1 MSAASTA
8 LGEIAP
14 ALAFLLLAVPLAA
27 LLDELGLFEAIAAWM
42 QGRWPELPVAGLW
55 ALAAGTTVV
64 LNLDTTV
71 VLLGPLYLRLARR
84 SGVDPLPLALVPLL
98 LAAFASSVLPVSN
111 LTTLIAA
118 ERLALGA
125 GEVVAHLGLPS
136 LAAVV
141 VGWFAYRRRH
151 PARLPAPAVAVV
163 VEPDGR
169 ALRIGGAVVG
179 ALLVA
184 FTAGAGAGLSPW
196 IAVLVADIVLV
207 AVVKRVPWR
216 EVPRGTALGVA
227 AIAAALAE
235 VLPPGALDGGAR
247 RPRSRFARPGRAR
260 RDRGGERGR
269 QHPGDPRRARRGH
282 RGHPGLWAWLVGVNV
297 GSVLLPIGALA
308 NLLWRRIVREDGI
321 ELPAAAYARAVV
333 PLALAPL
340 AAATLVAAL
349 TLGR

>member
-1 MSAASTA
+1 VPAASTA

-27 LLDELGLFEAIAAWM
+27 LLDELGLFEAVAAWM
-42 QGRWPELPVAGLW
+42 QRRWPELPVAGLW

-118 ERLALGA
+118 ERLGLGT

-141 VGWFAYRRRH
+141 VGWFAYRRHH
-151 PARLPAPAVAVV
+151 PAHLPAPAVAVV
-163 VEPDGR
+163 VEPDRR

-184 FTAGAGAGLSPW
+184 FTAGAAAGLSPW
-196 IAVLVADIVLV
+196 IAVLVADLVLV
-207 AVVKRVPWR
+207 AVVRRVPWR
-216 EVPRGTALGVA
+216 EVPLGTALGVA
-227 AIAAALAE
+227 AIAAVLAE
-235 VLPPGALDGGAR
+235 VLPSSALDGVRGAHG
-247 RPRSRFARPGRAR
+247 PGSLALVVLGATAAANAV
-260 RDRGGERGR
+260 DNIPATLAVLEGATG
-269 QHPGDPRRARRGH
+269 AT
-282 RGHPGLWAWLVGVNV
+282 PGLWAWLVGVNV